1 MRLRVRNA
9 RLARVF
15 DAVAQMFEHLN
26 DVRTFGLAAEMAFWL
41 FLSLIPLAAVAGLV
55 AAKLAVRHWGVVGPV
70 VTSLPPD
77 TSQFIATQLRAVA
90 AWNGGAVALPGA
102 AIFVWLAASGVH
114 AVFDALEIQTQ
125 STRRPWWKKRALAIL
140 TCGSLSI
147 GVGALA
153 LFTTGIG
160 WLEELVEA
168 VPVGAQTGRPSAFAL
183 VARGVGGLLVLYGL
197 NVGLFVIGIPRKDCP
212 ALPRAPGA
220 VLSTVLETILSFG
233 YGLYVR
239 AAGTGDVYR
248 GALGVIG
255 VTMITLYLLSVAL
268 LFGAELNRHLAGRG
282 SDRPREAVSR
292 QRSRPA
298 VAMRRA
304 PLRL

>member
-1 MRLRVRNA
+1 MRLRVRNG
-9 RLARVF
+9 RLARVL
-15 DAVAQMFEHLN
+15 DAAAQMFEHLN

-41 FLSLIPLAAVAGLV
+41 FLSLVPLAAVAGLV
-55 AAKLAVRHWGVVGPV
+55 AARLAVRHWGVAGPV

-77 TSQFIATQLRAVA
+77 TSQFIATQLRTVA
-90 AWNGGAVALPGA
+90 AWNGGAVALPGT

-125 STRRPWWKKRALAIL
+125 STRPWWKKRALAIL
-140 TCGSLSI
+140 TCVSVSI
-147 GVGALA
+147 GAGALA
-153 LFTTGIG
+153 LLTAGIG
-160 WLEELVEA
+160 WLEELVKA
-168 VPVGAQTGRPSAFAL
+168 VPVGAQTGPPSAIAL
-183 VARGVGGLLVLYGL
+183 VARGIGGLLVLYGL
-197 NVGLFVIGIPRKDCP
+197 NVGLFVIGIPRKDRS

-220 VLSTVLETILSFG
+220 VLSTVLETVLSFG

-268 LFGAELNRHLAGRG
+268 LFGAELNWYLAGRG

-292 QRSRPA
+292 QRSRPT
-298 VAMRRA
+298 VAMRRT
-304 PLRL
+304 PLRP